1 MSQLDRTLNKSKEY
15 VNTLLA
21 ELPEI
26 TNTVKDF
33 REVNKDGDSKPEENI
48 DEITSNIE
56 KTIDALKKIPL
67 EIKQINGK
75 PVQTVAFCGPSNS
88 GKSTMFEHISG
99 FNVPTGINLS
109 TMSSLAIIPNEL
121 NDENSGN
128 KLISDAENIFPN
140 FELKPFESSED
151 VIKEDE
157 PNNRLFVSSY
167 KLENE
172 NNPINVVLI
181 DLPDFN
187 SIFDTNWKKAKLGIS
202 RADTVIF
209 TISVTAYPLQSTIEI
224 LKEILS
230 KAGSF
235 VYLLTQV
242 DPEDDDDFKRCAE
255 EIRNHLLEIVSK
267 KDEFKNIKNAD
278 GKSLVELLAS
288 CPFYYSP
295 KKKSSPDKKIH
306 IYKLE
311 NCNEEFNQIIFTGA
325 VETIFESKFNKIRYS
340 SEQALEHCEK
350 LESIVKNQQK
360 FLKDVDDIVTQTAK
374 NICGSDESWPVPY
387 VLTILR
393 EELNKSQSPK
403 IREIE
408 KYISNVF
415 FYFSGKLKN
424 AKKLFIGLFNKQ
436 PIKVTQNNI
445 QAKFEEEAD
454 NCLKEIGLNINA
466 PTKLNLQVTE
476 RNELIKEFML
486 SEPPHFGEWKE
497 EVRKKITEWIEEQKI
512 LQVQRNNNANIG
524 NVNNLPNGIILKP
537 NTIVDKLKYFTI
549 LPLKKTYDLFVCIEE
564 WLSTRTRLDWL
575 KIINKVG
582 GNILLPLGVLLIIV
596 DYFFDGGMGELGL
609 ITLVGA
615 CPALTGAL
623 SDYLMQI
630 YVAIDLGDEVEKAR
644 ISWKE
649 LSIKSCKEFLMEKL
663 IKPNILKNC
672 MSEESIEKCL
682 SHISKSK
689 EACIKLQE
697 ILE

>member
-26 TNTVKDF
+26 INTVKDF
-33 REVNKDGDSKPEENI
+33 REVNKDGNSKPEENI
-48 DEITSNIE
+48 DEISSNIE
-56 KTIDALKKIPL
+56 KTNDSLKKIPL
-67 EIKQINGK
+67 EVKQINGK
-75 PVQTVAFCGPSNS
+75 PVQTVAFCGPAKS
-88 GKSTMFEHISG
+88 GKSTMFKHISG
-99 FNVPTGINLS
+99 FNVPTGFNIS

-121 NDENSGN
+121 NYENSDN

-140 FELKPFESSED
+140 FELKLFKSSDD

-157 PNNRLFVSSY
+157 PINRLFVSSY

-172 NNPINVVLI
+172 NNPVNVVLI

-187 SIFDTNWKKAKLGIS
+187 SIFDTNWEMAKLGIS

-209 TISVTAYPLQSTIEI
+209 TVSVTAYRNQSTIDI
-224 LKEILS
+224 LKEVLS

-242 DPEDDDDFKRCAE
+242 APEDDDFKGCAE
-255 EIRNHLLEIVSK
+255 EIRNNLLDVVSK
-267 KDEFKNIKNAD
+267 KDEFKNTKNAD
-278 GKSLVELLAS
+278 GKSLAELLAS

-295 KKKSSPDKKIH
+295 YKNIIPEKKIQ

-325 VETIFESKFNKIRYS
+325 VETIFESKFNKMRYS
-340 SEQALEHCEK
+340 REQALQHCK
-350 LESIVKNQQK
+350 DLEPIVKNQQQ
-360 FLKDVDDIVTQTAK
+360 FLKDVDDIVTHTTE
-374 NICGSDESWPVPY
+374 NICGFDKSWPVPY

-393 EELNKSQSPK
+393 EELNKSQSPI

-408 KYISNVF
+408 KF
-415 FYFSGKLKN
+415 FSKGFLFLSGKLKN
-424 AKKLFIGLFNKQ
+424 AKNSFVGLFNKQ
-436 PIKVTQNNI
+436 PIKVSKNNI

-454 NCLKEIGLNINA
+454 NCLKEIGLNRNA

-476 RNELIKEFML
+476 RNKLIDEFMS
-486 SEPPHFGEWKE
+486 SEPPHLGEWKD
-497 EVRKKITEWIEEQKI
+497 EVRAKITKWINEQKDI
-512 LQVQRNNNANIG
+512 QAQRENNAKLENE
-524 NVNNLPNGIILKP
+524 NKLPYGIIERD
-537 NTIVDKLKYFTI
+537 NSFASKLKIIASFPFT
-549 LPLKKTYDLFVCIEE
+549 KTYDLFVCIGR
-564 WLSTRTRLDWL
+564 WLSTRTKFDWL
-575 KIINKVG
+575 EIINKVG
-582 GNILLPLGVLLIIV
+582 GDILLPLGILLIIL
-596 DYFFDGGMGELGL
+596 DYFVDGGMGELGL

-615 CPALTGAL
+615 CPAITGAL
-623 SDYLMQI
+623 TDYLMQI
-630 YVAIDLGDEVEKAR
+630 YVAVGLGNIAKEAQDL
-644 ISWKE
+644 WKKGA
-649 LSIKSCKEFLMEKL
+649 IKSCEEFLMKKL
-663 IKPNILKNC
+663 IEPNILKYC
-672 MSEESIEKCL
+672 MSRENIEKCL